1 MIIMTFSHNSVRIKY
16 VFSYFPKNDPK
27 ESFSASK
34 ASSIIPEVFSII
46 PVVLD
51 EVPEVK
57 LLFGVNIGLVILLTL
72 FPLSFTCADA

>member
-1 MIIMTFSHNSVRIKY
+1 
-16 VFSYFPKNDPK
+16 VFSYFPKNDPN
-27 ESFSASK
+27 ESFSLPN

-57 LLFGVNIGLVILLTL
+57 LLFGVNIGLVILFVTM
-72 FPLSFTCADA
+72 FPVSFACADA

>member
-1 MIIMTFSHNSVRIKY
+1 MTFSHDSVRIKC

-27 ESFSASK
+27 ESFRASN
-34 ASSIIPEVFSII
+34 ASSISPEVFSII

-57 LLFGVNIGLVILLTL
+57 LLLGVNIGLVILVTL
-72 FPLSFTCADA
+72 FLVSFTCADA